1 MSLRHNET
9 WTLDDHC
16 YHFSYIIMPSDIIF
30 CCSVDLPCIS
40 TYYMT
45 NTTFSYEIVCNTLY
59 ELLFYLRYF
68 DCHYFFLSVNCGM
81 PAAPD
86 NGSIVTV
93 PSTLGGTEIIFRCNT
108 GFVPTG
114 NRTAVCSSDGISPN
128 GTWTPDP
135 ATLVCI
141 GK

>member
-1 MSLRHNET
+1 
-9 WTLDDHC
+9 
-16 YHFSYIIMPSDIIF
+16 
-30 CCSVDLPCIS
+30 
-40 TYYMT
+40 MT

-93 PSTLGGTEIIFRCNT
+93 PSTLDVTQGLSQL
-108 GFVPTG
+108 
-114 NRTAVCSSDGISPN
+114 A
-128 GTWTPDP
+128 
-135 ATLVCI
+135 I
-141 GK
+141 GQQRVHQMEYH